1 MKLFIS
7 IIFLVQSIVL
17 VSAQIMLN
25 KDSKIK
31 DESGKILSFETWQ
44 ALLGT
49 NEYGLKEYEKEKGTF
64 ILYKFS
70 QEEKEK
76 IKAFMS
82 RETPKDGSP
91 MESPFFNTGELI
103 ASFKANDI
111 KGNAYELSALKGK
124 VVVLNFWFVGCAP
137 CRQEIPELNE
147 IVQKY
152 SSHSDVVFLA
162 IALDG
167 KEAIQKMVKKLP
179 FDYNLIYDGNK
190 IAAEQYGV
198 RMYPTHVILDKE
210 GKVNFHTSGYSPET
224 IEWLEKK
231 IGELVQ

>member
-1 MKLFIS
+1 
-7 IIFLVQSIVL
+7 LVSL
-17 VSAQIMLN
+17 SSSAQIMLN

-44 ALLGT
+44 ALLST
-49 NEYGLKEYEKEKGTF
+49 NEYGLKEAEKEKGSL
-64 ILYKFS
+64 ILYKYS
-70 QEEKEK
+70 EEEKEK

-91 MESPFFNTGELI
+91 TASPFFKNGESL

-111 KGNAYELSALKGK
+111 KGNSYELSTLKGK

-147 IVQKY
+147 IVEKY
-152 SSHSDVVFLA
+152 REHTDVVFLA

-167 KEAIQKMVKKLP
+167 KEAIQKMIKKLP
-179 FDYNLIYDGNK
+179 FDYNLIYDGK
-190 IAAEQYGV
+190 EIAADQYGV
-198 RMYPTHVILDKE
+198 RMYPTHVVLDKE
-210 GKVNFHTSGYSPET
+210 GKVNFHTSGYSPVT

-231 IGELVQ
+231 IGELVD

>member
-1 MKLFIS
+1 MKHFIS
-7 IIFLVQSIVL
+7 IIFVLQSIVL
-17 VSAQIMLN
+17 ASAQIMLN

-49 NEYGLKEYEKEKGTF
+49 NEYGLKEAEKEKGTF
-64 ILYKFS
+64 ILYRYS
-70 QEEKEK
+70 EEEKEK

-82 RETPKDGSP
+82 REIPKDGSP
-91 MESPFFNTGELI
+91 MESPFFKNGESI
-103 ASFKANDI
+103 TSFKAKDI
-111 KGNAYELSALKGK
+111 HGNSYELSTLEGK

-147 IVQKY
+147 IVEKY
-152 SSHSDVVFLA
+152 QNRTDVIFLA

-167 KEAIQKMVKKLP
+167 KEAIQKMIKKLP
-179 FDYNLIYDGNK
+179 FSYNLIYDGK
-190 IAAEQYGV
+190 EIAAEQYGV
-198 RMYPTHVILDKE
+198 RMFPTHVVLDKQ
-210 GKVNFHTSGYSPET
+210 GKVSFHTSGYSPVT

-231 IGELVQ
+231 IGGLLN